1 MDNSAVQVDDV
12 VDVNEIKVIPVQVRS
27 TSNAQGLRTLKPI
40 VPHTYIYT
48 PEGVLLVH
56 STCKVKV
63 PPVII
68 KYQYVST
75 DFIINFED

>member
-1 MDNSAVQVDDV
+1 MDNVAVQVDDV
-12 VDVNEIKVIPVQVRS
+12 IDVKQIKVIPV
-27 TSNAQGLRTLKPI
+27 RTVEPI